1 MKLFISGSKSIT
13 ELPITFKLLLDDYM
27 VESTEFLVGDCY
39 GIDAAVQKY
48 LESKGYC
55 NVTIY
60 CSGETPRNN
69 FVTGAKVC
77 SYAEAA
83 KGLTG
88 SAFHYVK
95 DIQMAQDCDQAFMI
109 WDGKSKGT
117 AENIRRMKEMGKPY
131 RIINED

>member
-1 MKLFISGSKSIT
+1 MKVFISGSKSISK
-13 ELPITFKLLLDDYM
+13 LPEEVKSLLDSYI
-27 VESTEFLVGDCY
+27 VTGAEILVGDCY
-39 GIDAAVQKY
+39 GVDAAVQMY

-69 FVTGAKVC
+69 FVMVAKIRSC
-77 SYAEAA
+77 AEAA

-88 SAFHYVK
+88 NAFQYVK
-95 DIQMAQDCDQAFMI
+95 DIQMAQDCDTALMI

-117 AENIRRMKEMGKPY
+117 GENIRRIKEMGKPY

>member
-1 MKLFISGSKSIT
+1 MKFISGSKSISK
-13 ELPITFKLLLDDYM
+13 LPDLAKILIEQFVKNNDEILI
-27 VESTEFLVGDCY
+27 GDCY
-39 GIDAAVQKY
+39 GVDVAVQKY

-60 CSGETPRNN
+60 CSGESPRNN
-69 FVTGAKVC
+69 FVTGAKVRSC
-77 SYAEAA
+77 AEVA

-95 DIQMAQDCDQAFMI
+95 DIQMACDCDQALMI

-117 AENIRRMKEMGKPY
+117 SENIRRIKEMGKPY
-131 RIINED
+131 SIINED

>member
-1 MKLFISGSKSIT
+1 MKLFISGSKSISK
-13 ELPITFKLLLDDYM
+13 LPEEVKSLLDEHIATG
-27 VESTEFLVGDCY
+27 VEFLIGDCY
-39 GIDAAVQKY
+39 GVDAAVQMY
-48 LESKGYC
+48 LDSKVYS

-69 FVTGAKVC
+69 FVTGAKVRSC
-77 SYAEAA
+77 AKAA

-95 DIQMAQDCDQAFMI
+95 DIQMAQDCDTALMV

-117 AENIRRMKEMGKPY
+117 AENIRRIKEMGKPHKT
-131 RIINED
+131 ICV